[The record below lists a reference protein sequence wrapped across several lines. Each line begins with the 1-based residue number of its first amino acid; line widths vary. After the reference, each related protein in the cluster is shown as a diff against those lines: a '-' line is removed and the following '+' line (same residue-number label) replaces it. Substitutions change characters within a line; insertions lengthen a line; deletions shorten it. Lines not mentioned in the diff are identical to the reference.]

1 MATGKRKAPQKHWRG
16 PTDPANPTKAEYRRG
31 NEERA
36 GRVKDILLQFYDE
49 AGGDETN
56 LTDLLADI
64 RHFCD
69 LYAVEFAEADRMAH
83 THYTAEVVEA
93 GTGVPQ

>member
-1 MATGKRKAPQKHWRG
+1 MATSKRKAPAKHSRPG
-16 PTDPANPTKAEYRRG
+16 EPGKAEYQRE

-36 GRVKDILLQFYDE
+36 GRVKDILSAQHDE
-49 AGGDETN
+49 DGGDETN

-69 LYAVEFAEADRMAH
+69 VYAVDFAEADRSAH
-83 THYTAEVVEA
+83 DHYTAEVVQA
-93 GTGVPQ
+93 RTGVPQ